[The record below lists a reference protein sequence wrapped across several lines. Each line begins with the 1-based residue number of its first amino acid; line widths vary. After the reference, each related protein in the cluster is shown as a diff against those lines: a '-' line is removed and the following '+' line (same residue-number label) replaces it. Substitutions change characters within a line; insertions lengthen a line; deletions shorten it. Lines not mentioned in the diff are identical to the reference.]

1 MCHLLT
7 KLYVLVN
14 VNMTVVCATG
24 FSIGTNSIANVNVMA
39 IAWGILKAIQR
50 NVVHAQQNKH
60 VQRSKYGVGTNVL
73 VSAKRKSPAS
83 KKVKF
88 VTQ

>member
-1 MCHLLT
+1 
-7 KLYVLVN
+7 
-14 VNMTVVCATG
+14 MTVAFATG
-24 FSIGTNSIANVNVMA
+24 FSIGMNSIANVNVMV
-39 IAWGILKAIQR
+39 IAWGISKAIQR
-50 NVVHAQQNKH
+50 NVVHAQQNKY

-73 VSAKRKSPAS
+73 ASAKRRSPAN